1 MNRLEQ
7 IVKALA
13 DKTRLRM
20 INLIMNREL
29 CICQMQ
35 VLLDMSQ
42 PRISRHAHILFDA
55 GIIKQ
60 RKDGQRVFYSI
71 NHSDAFDS
79 MMDYLKEQFSNESVY
94 TDDIVKLDKISE
106 QLDKLE
112 N

>member
-1 MNRLEQ
+1 MNKLEQ

-20 INLIMNREL
+20 VNLIMNREL
-29 CICQMQ
+29 CVCQMQ

-42 PRISRHAHILFDA
+42 PRISRHAHILSDA

-71 NHSDAFDS
+71 SHIDELDS
-79 MMDYLKEQFSNESVY
+79 MMDYLKEQFNNESVY
-94 TDDIVKLDKISE
+94 RDDKKKLKKISE
-106 QLDKLE
+106 QLDELE